1 MRRIIIFVAIL
12 CWAVGADCQD
22 DDISLLPT
30 IMQTSNAPIVEND
43 SGYVCNGETINADQL
58 IAYLKDNCPAAYSE
72 FDRYATSYYRN
83 SITAGV
89 LTGTSIVPLAVGILY
104 LKNGDALIGGL
115 LMGLTGSLLVASVPC
130 WVVATKKKKQA
141 IPMALDV
148 YNSQC
153 VESTTYSSTLNF
165 KLNLSATSFGLT
177 MTF

>member
-12 CWAVGADCQD
+12 CWAVGAHCQNEVVS
-22 DDISLLPT
+22 SLAQLSSSAN
-30 IMQTSNAPIVEND
+30 MPIVEND